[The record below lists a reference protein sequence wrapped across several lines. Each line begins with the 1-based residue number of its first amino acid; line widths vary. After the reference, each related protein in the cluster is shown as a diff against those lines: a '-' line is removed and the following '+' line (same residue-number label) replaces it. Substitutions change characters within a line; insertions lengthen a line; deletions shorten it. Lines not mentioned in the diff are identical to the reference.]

1 MAECLPE
8 SSGGVVHPVDT
19 IEELLKECDTIW
31 KQMGEYQS
39 KILLQETETVLNLT
53 PKLSLLMM
61 QANALTAEC
70 KQWQN
75 RRPELISAD
84 PNALLAL
91 GKEELQ
97 KVKDELEMLLQTVQ
111 SKNKQLEEDL
121 KRELQWENEQKEI
134 LNVLIGIKEE
144 TEKEFEKVS
153 TRSLKPEESKLQ
165 NEIWKL
171 QIHKEK
177 LLNAFSE
184 FLEKHFPLPEKD
196 RRNEQFSKDPEVEL
210 LTLQDILERLIN
222 KLLYTPYEPYVTID
236 DSFWP
241 PYVEL
246 LLRYGIARRHTGDAN
261 RMRLE
266 AFHL

>member
-196 RRNEQFSKDPEVEL
+196 RRNE
-210 LTLQDILERLIN
+210 RLIN